1 MTACPVH
8 PPAPPPDP
16 GLLTRCAALPTSL
29 LCDAM
34 GRSGAAVGPA
44 PVGRWGR
51 VAGPA
56 FPVRT
61 RPGDNLVVHR
71 ALDLAPA
78 GTVLVVDAG
87 GHTDRAVFGEILAR
101 YAAARGLVG
110 VVVDGAVR
118 DAAELATGP
127 LPVFARGVSPLGPYK
142 DGPGEIGGPVQVG
155 GTAVRAGDVV
165 VGDADGVAVLP
176 AGRAD
181 RVAAAAADLGRD
193 EERMLA
199 AIAAGTWD
207 RSWVTERLEEVPA

>member
-8 PPAPPPDP
+8 PPAPAPDP
-16 GLLTRCAALPTSL
+16 GLLARCSALPTSL

-34 GRSGAAVGPA
+34 GRTGAAVGPV
-44 PVGRWGR
+44 PVGRWER

-71 ALDLAPA
+71 ALDLAPP
-78 GTVLVVDAG
+78 GTVLVVDPG
-87 GHTDRAVFGEILAR
+87 GHLDRAVFGEILAR
-101 YAAARGLVG
+101 YATARGLVG

-118 DAAELATGP
+118 DVAELAAGP

-155 GTAVRAGDVV
+155 GTPVHAGDIVI
-165 VGDADGVAVLP
+165 GDADGVAVVP
-176 AGRAD
+176 AHRAA
-181 RVAAAAADLGRD
+181 RMVATAEDLGRD

-207 RSWVTERLEEVPA
+207 RSWVTERLQEVPA